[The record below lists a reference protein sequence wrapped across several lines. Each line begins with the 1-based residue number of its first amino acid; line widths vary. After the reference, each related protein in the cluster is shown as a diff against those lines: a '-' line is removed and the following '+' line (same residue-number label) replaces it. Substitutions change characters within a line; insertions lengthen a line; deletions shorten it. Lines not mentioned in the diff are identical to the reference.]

1 MRSLRATYLHY
12 RYLLRSVQRQTYPRY
27 PSIDLRKEAAKLN
40 RYSAQAR
47 LLAREK
53 IDTQEDLQSFQKLL
67 DEKIHTL
74 NKKKWYLKRT
84 LKKDI
89 TDEERQALKKQIEEL
104 EKQVRPLYRERF
116 LCADIRKHS
125 GVVDAETR
133 REKVAARE
141 RLTQER
147 GHTWTQRQKQ

>member
-1 MRSLRATYLHY
+1 M
-12 RYLLRSVQRQTYPRY
+12 
-27 PSIDLRKEAAKLN
+27 RKEAAKLN

-74 NKKKWYLKRT
+74 NKKKWYLKKT

-116 LCADIRKHS
+116 LCADIRKRS

-133 REKVAARE
+133 REKVAAR
-141 RLTQER
+141 
-147 GHTWTQRQKQ
+147 